1 MDGQAGLQCG
11 FIGTGT
17 ITAAVVRAVCTVPN
31 TKAQI
36 TVSPRN
42 RQTAERL
49 AAEFA
54 RVRVAQ
60 SNQAVVDASDCVC
73 IALRRQIVQQEL
85 QALRFRAG
93 QTIVSFVPTIARA
106 QIAAWCRCSIDS
118 VYRAVPLPFIAA
130 HHSVTPVFP
139 ANALLQDLFSQT
151 GGAAVAQSEAQF
163 DAYMLG
169 GSMMGVYF
177 RFARACAGWLAAQGL
192 DAAQA
197 STYVAQLFANL
208 AHEAHGRQAGGQ
220 VPDFHALQREYST
233 PGGTNEIVAQGFE
246 ALGGVAALAQA
257 LDAALKTAPISH
269 NSSNNQ

>member
-1 MDGQAGLQCG
+1 MAGQEGLQCG

-17 ITAAVVRAVCTVPN
+17 IAAAVVRAICTAPAS
-31 TKAQI
+31 AQI

-42 RQTAERL
+42 RQTAAQL
-49 AAEFA
+49 AAEFT

-60 SNQAVVDASDCVC
+60 SNQAVVDASECVC
-73 IALRRQIVQQEL
+73 IALPRQVAQQEL
-85 QALRFRAG
+85 QALQFRAG

-106 QIAAWCRCSIDS
+106 QIAAWCRCDIDA

-130 HHSVTPVFP
+130 HRSVTPVFP
-139 ANALLQDLFSQT
+139 ANARLQDLFSQT
-151 GGAAVAQSEAQF
+151 GGAVVAQSEAQF

-177 RFARACAGWLAAQGL
+177 RFARTCADWLHGQGL

-197 STYVAQLFANL
+197 RDYVAQLFANL
-208 AHEAHGRQAGGQ
+208 AHEARNGQA
-220 VPDFHALQREYST
+220 PDFHALQREYST
-233 PGGTNEIVAQGFE
+233 PGGINEIVAQGFE

-257 LDAALKTAPISH
+257 LDAARNTKS
-269 NSSNNQ
+269 